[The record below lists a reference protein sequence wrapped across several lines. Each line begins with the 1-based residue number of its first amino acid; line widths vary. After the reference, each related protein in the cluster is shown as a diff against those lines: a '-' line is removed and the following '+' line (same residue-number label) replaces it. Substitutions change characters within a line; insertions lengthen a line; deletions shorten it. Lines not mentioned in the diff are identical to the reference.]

1 LAIRNTGGT
10 AQSGSLNADHRGVI
24 GTTIGRVE

>member
-24 GTTIGRVE
+24 GTTSG